1 MKKNADQFID
11 DLFNGN
17 LTASSGTPDET
28 YAKLAELIESEY
40 SFSEEEIQESLL
52 RSRDRLESVIG
63 VPLTDDQIA
72 AVTGGKSDGQKIGLG
87 AGLGGAVAVGGAA
100 AAGAAVGTYVLI
112 AILVK

>member
-11 DLFNGN
+11 DLINGS
-17 LTASSGTPDET
+17 LQQLSGSPEET
-28 YAKLAELIESEY
+28 YAKLAEVIHADY
-40 SFSEEEIQESLL
+40 SFNEQEIQEALL
-52 RSRDRLESVIG
+52 RSRDKIEAVIG
-63 VPLTDDQIA
+63 VSLTDEQLVAI
-72 AVTGGKSDGQKIGLG
+72 TGGKSDGQKVGLG